1 MSINILVVDDSV
13 TIRTMIAKAL
23 RMSLP
28 DLGEI
33 YEADNGIS
41 ALARLVEKDIDAV
54 LTDINMPRMD
64 GIQLIGKIKSM
75 PNLSGIPIVVISTD
89 GSSERL
95 KNLEGQG
102 ICGYLHKPFRPEQL
116 KQILSHVLELKYDHQ
131 TSGSD
136 QCDF

>member
-1 MSINILVVDDSV
+1 MSINVLVVDDSV

-23 RMSLP
+23 RLSVS

-33 YEADNGIS
+33 FEADNGI
-41 ALARLVEKDIDAV
+41 AAIARLVEKQVDVI

-64 GIQLIGKIKSM
+64 GIQFIGKIKSM
-75 PNLSGIPIVVISTD
+75 PQLASIPVIVISTD

-95 KNLEGQG
+95 KALEDKG
-102 ICGYLHKPFRPEQL
+102 IAGYLHKPFRPEQL
-116 KQILSHVLELKYDHQ
+116 KQLLSTILESNYEHQ
-131 TSGSD
+131 ASGPD